1 MKMHAI
7 RLTLCIWALVASAQ
21 AFAQDNIAELAV
33 KLEKKVEKN
42 GFQMTVNATSDVVA
56 ASIEKK
62 MKTLGVRYEDR
73 KGTYTAK
80 AATIGTI
87 SSKAIDFTIITDEN
101 RKSKVTT
108 VSVVAMMGYDVVVSS
123 RDYPTEAQNIRAF
136 MTSLREDIRVE
147 ALNARIKE
155 ESEKLADMERAL
167 KKLSDRKLSLEK
179 DIQDYLQ
186 KMENAKNEAAKTATD
201 LDNMK
206 LQIDNQRQSIEKIKK
221 EF

>member
-1 MKMHAI
+1 MEKLKSTI
-7 RLTLCIWALVASAQ
+7 ESETVLTELMIPSYANFGGKVHGGILLSLMDKVAYVTAAKHCS
-21 AFAQDNIAELAV
+21 
-33 KLEKKVEKN
+33 
-42 GFQMTVNATSDVVA
+42 GYVV
-56 ASIEKK
+56 
-62 MKTLGVRYEDR
+62 
-73 KGTYTAK
+73 
-80 AATIGTI
+80 
-87 SSKAIDFTIITDEN
+87 
-101 RKSKVTT
+101 T
-108 VSVVAMMGYDVVVSS
+108 VSVEGVEFLSPIEVGDLVSLNA
-123 RDYPTEAQNIRAF
+123 RVNYVGK
-136 MTSLREDIRVE
+136 TSMIVGIRVE